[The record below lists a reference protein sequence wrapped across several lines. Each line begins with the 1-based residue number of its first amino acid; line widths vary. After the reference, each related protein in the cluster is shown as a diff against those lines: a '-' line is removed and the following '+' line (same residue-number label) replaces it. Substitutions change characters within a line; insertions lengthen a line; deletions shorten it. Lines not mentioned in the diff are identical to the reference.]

1 MSEQYGPPPRAEEVR
16 RTVEERLREA
26 EAGSGARESVTVDW
40 RGKPLP
46 VYVID
51 LPIEMVYYNPATH
64 RIRAQRSHSPER
76 EKALEA
82 DPWSK
87 PSQDYLHFLLTA
99 LPSDPSKP
107 DPEFDALAES
117 LKEYGQTDPGLVTR
131 EGILVNGNTR
141 RAALNDIGALS
152 IRVGVLPETCGWSDI
167 SAVELSLQLRKDHRR
182 EYSYINRLLAIDEL
196 AAQGVPLSRVARE
209 FRTTVES
216 CDRDVWVLAC
226 IREMIDRSARQ
237 GASLRLV
244 DFEDHQEKLR
254 ELARRYRDEEKT
266 DREKADLLREQRM
279 AAIVLGFSKTDVRL
293 IEPDFKDRY
302 LDQRLPAELGR
313 SAQEAGPVAIPGLS
327 RTVKGP
333 SAKVAAARKLTDT
346 VLRAKAEIVS
356 GRAAAGP
363 QADDARRVFDA
374 ARDAMEEALKPAA
387 GDARYKKRKLAA
399 SDRLDAACS
408 DIEQCISDLVY
419 ARASRS
425 LDGEA
430 AETFDDAVLRLKAAI
445 AKLAAESHRSF
456 PEPGVGVAWLLGAA
470 RGAR

>member
-1 MSEQYGPPPRAEEVR
+1 MSEQYGPPPRAEEIR
-16 RTVEERLREA
+16 KTIDERLREV
-26 EAGSGARESVTVDW
+26 EQGVGARESVTVDW

-51 LPIEMVYYNPATH
+51 LPIEMAYYNPATH

-87 PSQDYLHFLLTA
+87 ASQDYLHFLLTA
-99 LPSDPSKP
+99 LPADPSKP
-107 DPEFDALAES
+107 DPEFEALSES
-117 LKEYGQTDPGLVTR
+117 LGDYGQTDPGLITR

-141 RAALNDIGALS
+141 RAALKDNGALT
-152 IRVGVLPETCGWSDI
+152 IRVGVLPESCSWADI

-182 EYSYINRLLAIDEL
+182 EYSYINKLLAIDEL
-196 AAQGVPLSRVARE
+196 VAQGVPVSRIARE
-209 FRTTVES
+209 FRTTAES

-226 IREMIDRSARQ
+226 IREMIERSAVQ

-244 DFEDHQEKLR
+244 DFEDAQEKLR
-254 ELARRYRDEEKT
+254 ELARRYKDEERS
-266 DREKADLLREQRM
+266 DREKADLLRELRM
-279 AAIVLGFSKTDVRL
+279 AAIILGFSKTDVRL

-302 LDQRLPAELGR
+302 LDQRLPAELR
-313 SAQEAGPVAIPGLS
+313 TTTEAARPVAIPGLN

-333 SAKVAAARKLTDT
+333 SARVAAARSLTDT

-356 GRAAAGP
+356 GAAEGP
-363 QADDARRVFDA
+363 QAEEARRRVKAAEDA
-374 ARDAMEEALKPAA
+374 FVEALKPAA
-387 GDARYKKRKLAA
+387 GDARYKKKKLAA

-430 AETFDDAVLRLKAAI
+430 AETFDDAVMRLKAAF

-456 PEPGVGVAWLLGAA
+456 PEPGPGIAWLLGAA
-470 RGAR
+470 RGGR